1 MEAPVSPPAAVPVP
15 HERLTTIA
23 GEQAALST
31 QFAAQEAAHAA
42 SPTPGDGA
50 PAVANVVPDP
60 PA

>member
-1 MEAPVSPPAAVPVP
+1 MSPPVAVPVP

-42 SPTPGDGA
+42 SPTTGDSTSA
-50 PAVANVVPDP
+50 TADVVPEP